1 MVIGYHIMWTAYG
14 CWLPNDPR
22 GSSSQS
28 LRVEDLSSLGE
39 IHPGRKKIQPPSR
52 ELRQFYQGAS
62 QLLEHNRHLLSD
74 DEILIVADSFAEA
87 FRGFNYTRYA
97 CAIML
102 DHVHLVMRR
111 HRDRAEV
118 MIGKL
123 QEASKKKLIE
133 AGKRPVNH
141 PVWGGQGWKVFLNT
155 RADLEGRIKYVQEN
169 PIKAGRPEQHW
180 EFVTP
185 YDGWMPRPA
194 Y

>member
-22 GSSSQS
+22 GSSSHY
-28 LRVEDLSSLGE
+28 LRVNHLSSLGVL
-39 IHPGRKKIQPPSR
+39 HQGRQKVQPSSR
-52 ELRQFYQGAS
+52 ELRRFYQAAGDM
-62 QLLEHNRHLLSD
+62 LEHHRYLLSN
-74 DEILIVADSFAEA
+74 EEVLLVANSFGQTL
-87 FRGFNYTRYA
+87 RDQNYTCYA

-111 HRDRAEV
+111 HRDKAEV

-133 AGKRPVNH
+133 ARKRPVNH
-141 PVWGGQGWKVFLNT
+141 PVWGGEGWKVFLNT

-180 EFVTP
+180 EFVTK
-185 YDGWMPRPA
+185 YDG
-194 Y
+194 

>member
-74 DEILIVADSFAEA
+74 DEILIVADSFGE
-87 FRGFNYTRYA
+87 T
-97 CAIML
+97 I
-102 DHVHLVMRR
+102 
-111 HRDRAEV
+111 
-118 MIGKL
+118 
-123 QEASKKKLIE
+123 
-133 AGKRPVNH
+133 
-141 PVWGGQGWKVFLNT
+141 W
-155 RADLEGRIKYVQEN
+155 
-169 PIKAGRPEQHW
+169 
-180 EFVTP
+180 
-185 YDGWMPRPA
+185 
-194 Y
+194 